1 MFCDNF
7 KKIIK
12 KLQPF
17 IYHAI
22 TPLRL
27 NCVMISMDMVFAT
40 FLKLGGYYYQ
50 KRHEINILLLL
61 NKIYIG
67 GG

>member
-1 MFCDNF
+1 
-7 KKIIK
+7 
-12 KLQPF
+12 
-17 IYHAI
+17 
-22 TPLRL
+22 
-27 NCVMISMDMVFAT
+27 MISMDMVFAT